1 MGESRVFRAMM
12 QENLP
17 FWEIVACIRGDIARR
32 SRWACDEGRFL
43 KKYHIK
49 LYYYNIF
56 IISIHYGINYGR
68 KQKSSGRL
76 IDPIRQHPS
85 ISCAKTK

>member
-17 FWEIVACIRGDIARR
+17 FGEIVACIRGDITRR

-49 LYYYNIF
+49 LYHRQTSHSNMNTEIRAAVGFYE
-56 IISIHYGINYGR
+56 
-68 KQKSSGRL
+68 KSSGNSTTTIYL
-76 IDPIRQHPS
+76 
-85 ISCAKTK
+85 